1 MSRTFAYLRVST
13 LDQTTDNQRH
23 EIAAAGFAVQ
33 PRRVVAETVSGS
45 VAARERKGFARLM
58 DRLEENDVL
67 VVTKLDRLGRNAM
80 DVAATVAVLARA
92 GVRVHCLA
100 LGGVDLTSS
109 TGKLTMGVI
118 NAVAEFE
125 RDLLV
130 ERTQAGLRRARAEG
144 KHIGRPASL
153 TSGQRA
159 EAALRLKEGESVSAL
174 ARAFGTSRQTIM
186 RVRNAVS
193 AQEGSA

>member
-13 LDQTTDNQRH
+13 LDQTTDNQLR
-23 EIAAAGFAVQ
+23 EIEAAGFAAQ

-45 VAARERKGFARLM
+45 VAAKERKGFARLL
-58 DRLEENDVL
+58 DRLEDGDVL

-80 DVAATVAVLARA
+80 DVASTVAGLESA

-100 LGGVDLTSS
+100 LGGVDLTSP

-125 RDLLV
+125 RDLLI

-144 KHIGRPASL
+144 KIVGRPASL
-153 TSGQRA
+153 SANERA
-159 EAALRLKEGESVSAL
+159 AVEDRLRAGESVSAL
-174 ARAFGTSRQTIM
+174 AKAFRTSRQTIM
-186 RVRNAVS
+186 RVRGGTPS
-193 AQEGSA
+193 